1 MSASAPDLSSSISS
15 TGHIDGLGRRSL
27 SFDRE
32 TGEMLERAHVQPELA
47 AFESLIRERVARLTS
62 FEDERFARPDRVE
75 RDAATG
81 ELTVL
86 AEFITGSRL
95 SDLLEATADAS
106 IVPGVD
112 VALGYL
118 LESLPALS
126 LLHNAG
132 LTHGLIDASR
142 TVLTPDGQFVFLDPS
157 FGSAVERLNL
167 SRLRLWHRFG
177 VASPAGDG
185 AVHFDAAADISQVTL
200 GGVALILGRN
210 LRLDEY
216 PEALPSLLME
226 VIEVAQIRG
235 TSAFA
240 TGLQRFLQRSL
251 PIPGRRPYA
260 TADEAVNDVRQ
271 LVRREIGVDVCRQ
284 AVIDFAA
291 QMDGEI
297 AGDVTDSDPSRDSLS
312 AHRNP
317 AAHSPRV
324 PELDE
329 FLDSFESPDQADAE
343 VSSPAADTLDD
354 DTIETELSFDSL
366 DTESDV
372 EREDYVG
379 RHDRERHDR
388 EPQGER
394 ENEIY
399 DLPPLDEVMASEN
412 ILATTASAV
421 HEFPDIDSSPSDVH
435 EETVV
440 EDLADS
446 LKTVETPEETP
457 QEPSHEE
464 SVPSESIEEPPVV
477 AAAEPAAKEVEYP
490 PAPIIDA
497 PIAETV
503 EVAAAAVETVVEP
516 QLSVA
521 EPSEVAAAEPEPE
534 AEPEKDSASSRRRKR
549 QQQKSARARKDKLRS
564 TASGQKTP
572 PPPAPTP
579 EPARP
584 ANPSGWLVSPQ
595 RAAQFEPPV
604 PIHQPAPPPPP
615 PPPVRQAP
623 IPAVPSFVPTPVGAM
638 PQPVYPSQVV
648 TGSTYGTSSAQS
660 PASPGPLAPPTPVQ
674 PSPQPSGQVKIK
686 ADAPSGFTPRRSAH
700 EDIAPV
706 HVPAERYGTLGLG
719 HGDAIVEEEARSF
732 PWKLAAIA
740 VAVAGIAIF
749 VGRTYLPGRTAVP
762 GEPGAQVEAP
772 AATSPS
778 TAAPPID
785 VDTPIPPGR
794 GRLVIQ
800 TQPPGVKVQLDRK
813 AVGETPLKLDV
824 APGRHILTF
833 QTTGGEIV
841 KSVRAAV
848 GKTETLDVPVFS
860 GWVAVFAPI
869 VLQVAADGRSIGTTE
884 QSRLMLPPGRH
895 QLTLTNKELGYSAVE
910 QVDIE
915 PGEVKSV
922 NVNPRG
928 TVNLNAVPWAEVW
941 LDGQKLGDTPLA
953 GTPVSLG
960 QREFVF
966 KNPQFGEKKVSAT
979 IKAGANSPV
988 TVDFSK

>member
-1 MSASAPDLSSSISS
+1 
-15 TGHIDGLGRRSL
+15 
-27 SFDRE
+27 
-32 TGEMLERAHVQPELA
+32 MLERVHVQPELA
-47 AFESLIRERVARLTS
+47 AFESLIRDRAVRLAT

-75 RDAATG
+75 RDPATG

-118 LESLPALS
+118 LENLPALT
-126 LLHNAG
+126 LLHKSG

-167 SRLRLWHRFG
+167 PRLRLWHRFG
-177 VASPAGDG
+177 VASPTGDG
-185 AVHFDAAADISQVTL
+185 AVHFDAASDIAQVTL
-200 GGVALILGRN
+200 GGVALVLGRN

-235 TSAFA
+235 SSAFA

-260 TADEAVNDVRQ
+260 TADEAVSDVRQ

-284 AVIDFAA
+284 AVIDFAT
-291 QMDGEI
+291 QMDG
-297 AGDVTDSDPSRDSLS
+297 AFSDATDHESSLDDRS
-312 AHRNP
+312 ARRNP

-329 FLDSFESPDQADAE
+329 FLESFEAPRQADAAVE
-343 VSSPAADTLDD
+343 STNDD
-354 DTIETELSFDSL
+354 AIETELTFDNL
-366 DTESDV
+366 EDETERDPEGDV
-372 EREDYVG
+372 ETERASQ
-379 RHDRERHDR
+379 DREHHDR
-388 EPQGER
+388 EPQGDRDDER
-394 ENEIY
+394 QREHDREAQAERDKEFY
-399 DLPPLDEVMASEN
+399 DLPPLDEAMAEAN
-412 ILATTASAV
+412 ILAAPPSAV
-421 HEFPDIDSSPSDVH
+421 HGFLAADPSPIDVPIDTAIEDV
-435 EETVV
+435 
-440 EDLADS
+440 ADS
-446 LKTVETPEETP
+446 LTPEETS
-457 QEPSHEE
+457 EKLAEE
-464 SVPSESIEEPPVV
+464 APVV
-477 AAAEPAAKEVEYP
+477 AAAEPDVEHPPLPTVEEP
-490 PAPIIDA
+490 PA
-497 PIAETV
+497 
-503 EVAAAAVETVVEP
+503 EVLVSTAAVEPVVESQP
-516 QLSVA
+516 TSA
-521 EPSEVAAAEPEPE
+521 PSSAIPAVELEPE

-564 TASGQKTP
+564 TTSGQKTP
-572 PPPAPTP
+572 PPPAPPP

-604 PIHQPAPPPPP
+604 PIHQPAPFHPPAPPAPPPP
-615 PPPVRQAP
+615 PPPVRPAP
-623 IPAVPSFVPTPVGAM
+623 IPAVPSFVPTPVGHM
-638 PQPVYPSQVV
+638 PQPVYPSSVV
-648 TGSTYGTSSAQS
+648 TASAYGTSSV
-660 PASPGPLAPPTPVQ
+660 PAPATPGPLAPPVQ
-674 PSPQPSGQVKIK
+674 QSPQPSGQVKLK
-686 ADAPSGFTPRRSAH
+686 ADPPSGFTPRRSGH
-700 EDIAPV
+700 QDSAPV
-706 HVPAERYGTLGLG
+706 HVPADRYGTLGLG
-719 HGDAIVEEEARSF
+719 RGDSIVEDEPRSF

-772 AATSPS
+772 ATSP
-778 TAAPPID
+778 TAAPTTD
-785 VDTPIPPGR
+785 AETPIPAGR

-800 TQPPGVKVQLDRK
+800 TQPAGIKVLLDRK
-813 AVGETPLKLDV
+813 PVGETPLKLDV
-824 APGRHILTF
+824 PPGRHILTF

-841 KSVRAAV
+841 KSVRTAA
-848 GKTETLDVPVFS
+848 GKTETLDIPVFS

-895 QLTLTNKELGYSAVE
+895 QLTLTNKELGYTAVE

-953 GTPVSLG
+953 DMPVPLG